1 MFLAENFAVNDRSDG
16 RAILA
21 LGQAQDASD
30 IRHHRL
36 AFWFLTRFK

>member
-1 MFLAENFAVNDRSDG
+1 MYLAGNFAVDDRSDG

-21 LGQAQDASD
+21 LGQAQDAPD

-36 AFWFLTRFK
+36 AFWFLPRLK